1 MSLTANRA
9 RLSALTKS
17 LLVEWDQTKETWRD
31 AKSQEF
37 EHRYLEELRSNVERA
52 SVIIE
57 QLDKLVTKVRSDCE

>member
-1 MSLTANRA
+1 MSLTSSRA
-9 RLSALTKS
+9 RLSALTKT

-37 EHRYLEELRSNVERA
+37 EHRYVEELRSNVERA
-52 SVIIE
+52 SIIID

>member
-1 MSLTANRA
+1 MSLTSSRA
-9 RLSALTKS
+9 RLSALTKT

-37 EHRYLEELRSNVERA
+37 EHRYMEELRSNVERA
-52 SVIIE
+52 SIIID

>member
-1 MSLTANRA
+1 MSLTSSCA
-9 RLSALTKS
+9 RLSALTKT

-37 EHRYLEELRSNVERA
+37 EHRYIEELRSNVERA
-52 SVIIE
+52 SIIIE